1 MVQIL
6 ASESNLHDDALK
18 EEDFTHHNNK
28 KKSFFPP
35 IYKTDFFFS
44 KKHLGVFAVMG
55 IEYLLSPLL
64 DQDGSWDSG
73 LQISHIP
80 GVLVHGCH

>member
-1 MVQIL
+1 
-6 ASESNLHDDALK
+6 
-18 EEDFTHHNNK
+18 
-28 KKSFFPP
+28 
-35 IYKTDFFFS
+35 
-44 KKHLGVFAVMG
+44 MG